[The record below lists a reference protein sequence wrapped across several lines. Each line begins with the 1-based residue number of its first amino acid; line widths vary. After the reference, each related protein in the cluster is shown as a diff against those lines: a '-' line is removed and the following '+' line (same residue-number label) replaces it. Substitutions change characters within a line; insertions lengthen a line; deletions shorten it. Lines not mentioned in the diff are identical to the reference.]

1 MLFATYIYGAGRGEH
16 ALINATID
24 VGVAISRSHLQYLT
38 PAIIIAT
45 ATTTITVSATT
56 ASSAS
61 TIIISLAMLLPT
73 TTTHTY
79 VCIVAPC

>member
-1 MLFATYIYGAGRGEH
+1 MVQDEENMLWSMLH
-16 ALINATID
+16 SID

-45 ATTTITVSATT
+45 ATTTTITVSATT